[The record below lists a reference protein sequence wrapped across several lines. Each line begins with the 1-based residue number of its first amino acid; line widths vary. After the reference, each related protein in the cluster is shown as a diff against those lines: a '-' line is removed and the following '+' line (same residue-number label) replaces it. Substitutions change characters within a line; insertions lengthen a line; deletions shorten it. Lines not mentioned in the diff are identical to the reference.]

1 MLHSFYIINKAGG
14 LIYQKDYTDGVSKLT
29 SNEYLVLAGTV
40 HSIHVITSKISPV
53 PGSSGFEVS
62 KRPRNLKPQLMIDFH
77 AGTKFLL
84 ITDPSQQS
92 VDGYMRRIYEIY
104 ADYVMKNPFYT
115 PEMPIRAEL
124 FDLQMLKLVKQINA

>member
-14 LIYQKDYTDGVSKLT
+14 LIYQKDYTDGIAKLT

-53 PGSSGFEVS
+53 SGSSGFEILES
-62 KRPRNLKPQLMIDFH
+62 DLFKMFLR
-77 AGTKFLL
+77 TKFLL
-84 ITDPSQQS
+84 VTDPSQQS
-92 VDGYMRRIYEIY
+92 VDGYMRKIHEIY
-104 ADYVMKNPFYT
+104 ADFVMKNPFHT

-124 FDLQMLKLVKQINA
+124 FDLQMAKTR

>member
-14 LIYQKDYTDGVSKLT
+14 LIYQKDYTDGIAKLT

-40 HSIHVITSKISPV
+40 HSIHVITSKIAPV
-53 PGSSGFEVS
+53 AGSSGFEVLES
-62 KRPRNLKPQLMIDFH
+62 DLFKMFCVQTIT
-77 AGTKFLL
+77 GIKFLL
-84 ITDPSQQS
+84 VTDPGQPN
-92 VDGYMRRIYEIY
+92 VDAYMRRIQDIY

-124 FDLQMLKLVKQINA
+124 FDLQMAKLVKQINQ

>member
-1 MLHSFYIINKAGG
+1 MLFSLYIINKAGG

-53 PGSSGFEVS
+53 PGSSGLEVLES
-62 KRPRNLKPQLMIDFH
+62 DLFKMFCVQTLT
-77 AGTKFLL
+77 GTKFLL
-84 ITDPSQQS
+84 VTDPAQQN
-92 VDGYMRRIYEIY
+92 VDGYMKKISEIY

-115 PEMPIRAEL
+115 PEMPVRAEL
-124 FDLQMLKLVKQINA
+124 FDLQLAKFVKQINS